1 MRALGVTKC
10 RPFEFHC
17 DVGIDECAREA
28 LMQYVDASC
37 PAGEAD
43 VKLPLSH
50 DTLVD
55 HVDKGKRAWCGWS
68 IFSKSLAVKPTQSM
82 CGGCFGV
89 EAYTVNVRL
98 TRVGIYTISKEK
110 TPFR

>member
-1 MRALGVTKC
+1 MVRLEHLFKKFG
-10 RPFEFHC
+10 
-17 DVGIDECAREA
+17 
-28 LMQYVDASC
+28 
-37 PAGEAD
+37 GEAY
-43 VKLPLSH
+43 
-50 DTLVD
+50 T
-55 HVDKGKRAWCGWS
+55 
-68 IFSKSLAVKPTQSM
+68 M